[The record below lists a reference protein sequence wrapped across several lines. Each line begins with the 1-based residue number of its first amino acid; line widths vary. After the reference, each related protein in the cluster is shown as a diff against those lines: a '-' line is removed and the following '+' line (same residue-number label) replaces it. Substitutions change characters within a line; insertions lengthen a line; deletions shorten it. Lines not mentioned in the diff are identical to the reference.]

1 MRHCVN
7 TRSTERANHP
17 ESAGR
22 PVRRGTASAWPCRR
36 GSIALLAALMMVF
49 VFAFVAFAVDTGY
62 ITAEKSRLQA
72 AADAAALAGLQEL
85 PNLSEVVTVTDHYA
99 TINYQRP
106 FSNLE
111 IDAETGMW
119 DRESRTFSPTTD
131 PSLANAVQVTLKR
144 NGMNLFF
151 APLIGTSHVNVQVSA
166 TAAHRNDDRPGTGIR
181 FLIDEDMIDSDIPT
195 IEQLADDEGVAREDL
210 ISDRD
215 GDWFIDLPPGV
226 SLELPT
232 GQTGDEGL
240 LDITANN
247 GTWLPQFPFR
257 HDTSPTLEDF
267 LNYNEDSSTWRY
279 DLIDKEDLDP
289 LSGTGRWNDPDRYDE
304 LVDPDFVHVSPV
316 YKSDVSALDSVGDPV
331 WEGVNALGERRGLL
345 AYKITAV
352 GTDPDGSGSVLP
364 GLVIEIVDPATT
376 DLSTLRY
383 LETTSGS
390 GSQSIPGQLGE

>member
-267 LNYNEDSSTWRY
+267 LNYNEDSSSWRY

-390 GSQSIPGQLGE
+390 GSQSIPGQLVE